1 MISRKILLALSLFI
15 SAPAISAGIPVFDAV
30 GNIESI
36 KQWIQKL
43 NQWQETATHYKS
55 EIDAYKRQ
63 LATATGIRDIQEFLK
78 DAKSLKVDIS
88 NLRKNGVSLDDL
100 LINPDGYYST
110 ELQTL
115 YNKYK
120 SFETCNQSSP
130 SKHYLES
137 CKQLVLNQAVMLENT
152 NSIHA
157 RINTTLNDISGLSDR
172 IINARD
178 TKESQD
184 LANAIASKSIQLNVL
199 TSQWGMYV
207 KQAKQRTSMLTQ
219 QRLKAF
225 NEQQLYAPIPN
236 FNN

>member
-1 MISRKILLALSLFI
+1 MISTKIILALSLLI
-15 SAPAISAGIPVFDAV
+15 SAPALSAGIPVFDAV
-30 GNIESI
+30 GNMESI
-36 KQWIQKL
+36 KQWIEQLK
-43 NQWQETATHYKS
+43 QWQETATHYKS

-63 LATATGIRDIQEFLK
+63 LATATGIRDIQGFLN
-78 DAKSLKVDIS
+78 DAKSLKGDIS
-88 NLRKNGVSLDDL
+88 NLQKNGVSLDDL
-100 LINPDGYYST
+100 LINPDSYYST

-120 SFETCNQSSP
+120 SFETCNQVSP

-137 CKQLVLNQAVMLENT
+137 CKQLVINQAVMLENT
-152 NSIHA
+152 SNIHA

-172 IINARD
+172 IINAKD

-199 TSQWGMYV
+199 TSQWEMSV
-207 KQAKQRTSMLTQ
+207 KQAEKRTSMLTQ